1 MRALIVLA
9 VVLVLALPQALMA
22 EEHVVSSAD
31 LHKQLV
37 TAAKARQEN
46 LKKVQDLFA
55 SPAAKDSLKSA
66 QIDAKRI
73 ETGVASLSDA
83 ELARL
88 ATQADKI
95 QKDIAAGALSNQEV
109 TYILIALATAVI
121 ILIIVAA

>member
-1 MRALIVLA
+1 
-9 VVLVLALPQALMA
+9 MA